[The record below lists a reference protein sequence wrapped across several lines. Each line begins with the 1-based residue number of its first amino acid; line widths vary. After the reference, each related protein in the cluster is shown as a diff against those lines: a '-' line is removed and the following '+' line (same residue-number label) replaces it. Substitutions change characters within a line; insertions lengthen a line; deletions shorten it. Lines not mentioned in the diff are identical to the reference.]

1 MLTINIILILKI
13 ANSSGFNFIFKQQ
26 KFINNCLHFSEV
38 MRQFLWKMLTYSILT
53 KSSAWAI
60 IRKQNKLKL
69 LACQRW
75 KKAAILFSLSWRVS
89 RWACYLRIFPWSFV
103 ILRKKFDVRSFFH
116 KATRPCGDTTSG
128 SCLLRSTCENMA
140 SVLLGGRKLTD
151 LRVVDL
157 RQELENRG
165 LEKSG
170 VKAVLIERLQKV
182 ICRFA
187 PKNDCHVPFSMQI
200 EGRSQ
205 SRPAFL

>member
-1 MLTINIILILKI
+1 MLTINMIKI
-13 ANSSGFNFIFKQQ
+13 ANSSGFNFIFQQQ

-75 KKAAILFSLSWRVS
+75 NRKAAILLSLSWRVS

-103 ILRKKFDVRSFFH
+103 ILRKKLDVRSYFH
-116 KATRPCGDTTSG
+116 KATRPCGDITSG
-128 SCLLRSTCENMA
+128 SCLLRTTCENMA

-187 PKNDCHVPFSMQI
+187 SKNDCHVPFSTQI